1 MTANTTTTAW
11 CPNPITAATCSI
23 LATSRSSQD
32 DHPALVAALK
42 LPRPPSLPTCSSLA
56 CGRHVKVWKEGAAIG
71 RKVYLPFHGSYA
83 DLLATLARMFPDPA
97 GDRAGCLGG
106 AAGKGEGEM
115 VVTYEDADGD
125 WMLVGDVP
133 WDGQQFLQACKDLV
147 PLPNFDCS
155 GTGFSLQAMDSS
167 HVALVALL
175 LRSEGFEH
183 YRCDRNLSM
192 GMNLGNMAKM
202 LRCAGNDDII
212 TIKADDGSDTVTFM
226 FESPNQDKIADFE
239 MKLMDIDSEH
249 LGIPDSEYQAIV
261 RMPSSEFSRICKD
274 LSSIGDTVII
284 SVTKEGVK
292 FSTAGDIGT
301 ANIVCRQNNTVDKPE
316 QSTIIE
322 MQEPVS
328 LTFAL
333 RYMNSFT
340 KASPLS
346 DQVTISLS
354 SELPVVVE
362 YKIGEMGYI
371 RFYLAPKI
379 EEDEEMK
386 A

>member
-1 MTANTTTTAW
+1 M
-11 CPNPITAATCSI
+11 
-23 LATSRSSQD
+23 LELR
-32 DHPALVAALK
+32 LVQGSLLK
-42 LPRPPSLPTCSSLA
+42 
-56 CGRHVKVWKEGAAIG
+56 KVLEAI
-71 RKVYLPFHGSYA
+71 RELVN
-83 DLLATLARMFPDPA
+83 
-97 GDRAGCLGG
+97 
-106 AAGKGEGEM
+106 
-115 VVTYEDADGD
+115 DA
-125 WMLVGDVP
+125 
-133 WDGQQFLQACKDLV
+133 
-147 PLPNFDCS
+147 NFDCS
-155 GTGFSLQAMDSS
+155 ATGFSLQAMDSS

-192 GMNLGNMAKM
+192 GMNLNNMAKM

-249 LGIPDSEYQAIV
+249 LGIPDAEYHAIV
-261 RMPSSEFSRICKD
+261 RMPSAEFARICKD
-274 LSSIGDTVII
+274 LSSIGDT
-284 SVTKEGVK
+284 VTKEGVK

-301 ANIVCRQNNTVDKPE
+301 ANIVCRQNKTVDKPE
-316 QSTIIE
+316 EATIIE

-340 KASPLS
+340 KATPLS
-346 DQVTISLS
+346 ETVTISLS

-362 YKIGEMGYI
+362 YKIADMGYI

-379 EEDEEMK
+379 EDDEDMK
-386 A
+386 P